1 MSRKDWLKIR
11 TGKLWEN
18 QSLSNLAFAVFS
30 FQIALKLKCIIFF
43 EVTKIAFFP
52 KKKHKNY
59 LTGVWGLCPRPRTRD
74 MEAEVENFCGSGK
87 KVPLTLRPFLSNVK
101 TLRYCNCLKKY
112 TTKSKCLQSLWFDR
126 SSFAKKHFQNLRFT

>member
-43 EVTKIAFFP
+43 KVTKIAFFP
-52 KKKHKNY
+52 KKKTQKLFNGGMGTLPSPQNQGY
-59 LTGVWGLCPRPRTRD
+59 
-74 MEAEVENFCGSGK
+74 GSGSRKFLWKRK
-87 KVPLTLRPFLSNVK
+87 KGTAYASTIFIECQNFKELQLF
-101 TLRYCNCLKKY
+101 KKIY
-112 TTKSKCLQSLWFDR
+112 DEK
-126 SSFAKKHFQNLRFT
+126 